1 MEKDITL
8 VFHNHGLRSY
18 IEVDLCAECPRQDD
32 KGCCGYYS
40 PVFYPTDLGYL
51 YLNHPDLLDYIFNL
65 EHLTI
70 LDASVTVNNVI
81 DGTSYRCKFHRKEGG
96 CFLSQNTRE
105 SICRHFVC
113 PGIGWQLEESMQAW
127 WDFFDELCNYEIQL
141 NNRWSEGL
149 QQEGLSLRNPR
160 QRETI
165 FKKFA
170 GWYQDELSREPDFIR
185 LTPSVERHTLH
196 RVLSFGADWH
206 L

>member
-1 MEKDITL
+1 MEKEITL
-8 VFHNHGLRSY
+8 VFHNQGLRSY

-51 YLNHPDLLDYIFNL
+51 YINQPDLLGHIFSL

-70 LDASVTVNNVI
+70 LDASVTVNNII
-81 DGTSYRCKFHRKEGG
+81 DGDSYRCKFHRKEGG

-113 PGIGWQLEESMQAW
+113 PGVGWWQEEGMQNW
-127 WDFFDELCNYEIQL
+127 WKFFDQLSNYEIQL
-141 NNRWSEGL
+141 NNRWSELL
-149 QQEGLSLRNPR
+149 QEEGFSLRHPR
-160 QRETI
+160 QREAI

-170 GWYQDELSREPDFIR
+170 DWYQGELSRVPDFIR
-185 LTPSVERHTLH
+185 QMPAEERHTLH
-196 RVLSFGADWH
+196 RALSFGTEWQ

>member
-1 MEKDITL
+1 MEKDIEII
-8 VFHNHGLRSY
+8 FHNRGLRSY

-51 YLNHPDLLDYIFNL
+51 YLTQPDLLDHIFAL

-81 DGTSYRCKFHRKEGG
+81 DGDSYRCKFHRKEGG
-96 CFLSQNTRE
+96 CFLSQSSRE

-113 PGIGWQLEESMQAW
+113 PGIGWWLDEQMQDW
-127 WDFFDELCNYEIQL
+127 WDFFDELSSYEIQL
-141 NNRWSEGL
+141 NNSWAAMLSEM
-149 QQEGLSLRNPR
+149 GLSLRNPAE
-160 QRETI
+160 RETI
-165 FKKFA
+165 YKEL
-170 GWYQDELSREPDFIR
+170 GRLYQEELARVPDAIPQMPAMESKTLRRTIR
-185 LTPSVERHTLH
+185 
-196 RVLSFGADWH
+196 FGADWQ

>member
-8 VFHNHGLRSY
+8 VFHNCGLRSF

-51 YLNHPDLLDYIFNL
+51 YLNKPDLLDHIFSL
-65 EHLTI
+65 DHLTV

-81 DGTSYRCKFHRKEGG
+81 DGNSYRCKFHRKEGG
-96 CFLSQNTRE
+96 CFLSQTSRE

-113 PGIGWQLEESMQAW
+113 PGIGWWLEDSMQDW
-127 WDFFDELCNYEIQL
+127 WNFFDELSSYEIQL
-141 NNRWSEGL
+141 NNRWSDILKEQGL
-149 QQEGLSLRNPR
+149 TLREPR
-160 QRETI
+160 QRGQI
-165 FKKFA
+165 FNGLGKL
-170 GWYQDELSREPDFIR
+170 YQEELTRLPDFIQ
-185 LTPSVERHTLH
+185 LMPAKDGKTLQ
-196 RVLSFGADWH
+196 RTIRFGSEWQ